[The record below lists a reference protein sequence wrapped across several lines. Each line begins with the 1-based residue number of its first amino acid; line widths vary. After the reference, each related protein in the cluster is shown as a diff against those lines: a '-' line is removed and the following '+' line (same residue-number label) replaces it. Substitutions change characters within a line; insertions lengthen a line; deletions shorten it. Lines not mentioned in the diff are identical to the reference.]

1 MKRSKILTVI
11 LIGVLLAVA
20 VVLAMAGCG
29 PGGKLC
35 VCGHEDKG
43 LDKDKDSLDILCW
56 NIFCQHK
63 WDKKKE
69 CPCE

>member
-1 MKRSKILTVI
+1 MKKSKFLAVI

-20 VVLAMAGCG
+20 LALAGCG
-29 PGGKLC
+29 PNGRLC
-35 VCGHEDKG
+35 ICGYEDKG
-43 LDKDKDSLDILCW
+43 LDKDKNSADLACW

-63 WDKKKE
+63 WDKKKA